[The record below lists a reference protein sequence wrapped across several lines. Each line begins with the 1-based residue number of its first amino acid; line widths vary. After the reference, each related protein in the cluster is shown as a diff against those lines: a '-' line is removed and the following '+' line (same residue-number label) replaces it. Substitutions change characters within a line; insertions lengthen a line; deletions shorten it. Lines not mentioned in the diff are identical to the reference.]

1 MIAKLKKL
9 KGRSLGEIMFRAK
22 QTLSALAEQAGPLAN
37 VRSRDR
43 SSFVRSLWEKGLG
56 GPADVLKHFRQRE
69 HLFFPS
75 FSDRDGTLAALRE
88 RFPRERDGIIQRA
101 EKLLSGSYDLLG
113 HTDLSFGPA
122 LPDWHF
128 DPISGKRSPLRHWS
142 RFDETDPSETGDK
155 KVIWELNRQ
164 QYFTTLG
171 QAYWITGDEA
181 YADAFLAHVEDWIE
195 NNPPKLGV
203 NWISSLEIAYRSMSW
218 IWAFHYFKD
227 SSSIRPDIFVKML
240 NGLVWNA
247 QHIERYLSTYSSPN
261 THLTGEALGLYFIGT
276 FLQGFAGADRWARTG
291 YAILIGELDRQIR
304 ADGGYVEQATHYQRY
319 TADFYL
325 ALAIL
330 RRAEGIELDTVL
342 EAKLA
347 KLLEFLMY
355 LIQPNG
361 EVPLIGDEDGGRLHV
376 FDDRSIADLR
386 PMLSVGAAVFNDGRL
401 KFAAGEASDEL
412 LWLTGPAGL
421 AAFDSLKAVPMHEM
435 GQAFQESGAYV
446 VRDPSSFVVIDC
458 GQHGFMNCGHAH
470 ADALS
475 FVASFLG
482 VPVFVDSGTY
492 TYTADRNARDYF
504 RSSSAHNCLTVNGSG
519 SAEPNGPFSWK
530 HWPDSKVLEWNCDD
544 PEAVFRGSHNG
555 YERFGVEYE
564 REFRINRSSGVILID
579 KVRTN
584 VSNKFAINFILSP
597 LIEAEMRSDDR
608 IILRPKDG
616 KQDLLAIV
624 TKVIGETSGDERGA
638 WQIEPT
644 HISPRY
650 GMLVPTTK
658 LIFSIDRNADFEVE
672 NRFVLSRTK

>member
-9 KGRSLGEIMFRAK
+9 KGRSFAELMFRGK
-22 QTLSALAEQAGPLAN
+22 QTLSALAEQVGPLAEATG
-37 VRSRDR
+37 RDIGA
-43 SSFVRSLWEKGLG
+43 FARSLRGKGLDA
-56 GPADVLKHFRQRE
+56 PADILKYFRERE

-75 FSDRDGTLAALRE
+75 FSDRGGTLAALKE
-88 RFPRERDGIIQRA
+88 RFPRERDGIIRRA

-113 HTDLSFGPA
+113 HTGLSFGGA

-128 DPISGKRSPLRHWS
+128 DPIARKHSPLRHWS
-142 RFDETDPSETGDK
+142 RFDENDPSETGDK
-155 KVIWELNRQ
+155 KAIWELNRH

-171 QAYWITGDEA
+171 QAYWITGDETF
-181 YADAFLAHVEDWIE
+181 ADAFLAHVQDWIE
-195 NNPPKLGV
+195 KNPPKLGL
-203 NWISSLEIAYRSMSW
+203 NWISSLEIAYRSISW
-218 IWAFHYFKD
+218 IWAFHYFKN
-227 SSSIRPDIFVKML
+227 SSSFRPEIFVKML
-240 NGLVWNA
+240 NGLVCNA

-276 FLQGFAGADRWARTG
+276 FLRGFAGAERWARIG
-291 YAILIGELDRQIR
+291 YEILIGELERQIR

-330 RRAEGIELDTVL
+330 RRAEGRRLDTVH

-347 KLLEFLMY
+347 KLLEFLMC
-355 LIQPNG
+355 LVQPNG
-361 EVPLIGDEDGGRLHV
+361 EAPLTGDEDGGRLHF
-376 FDDRSIADLR
+376 FDDRGIADLR
-386 PMLSVGAAVFNDGRL
+386 PTLSVGAAVFNDGRL
-401 KFAAGEASDEL
+401 KFASGDASVEL
-412 LWLTGPAGL
+412 LWLMGPAGL
-421 AAFDSLKAVPMHEM
+421 AAFDALNRVPMRETAR
-435 GQAFQESGAYV
+435 AFQESGVYV
-446 VRDPSSFVVIDC
+446 VRDSANFVVIDC

-482 VPVFVDSGTY
+482 MPVFVDSGTY

-519 SAEPNGPFSWK
+519 SAEPDGPFSWK

-544 PEAVFRGSHNG
+544 TEVVFRGLHNG

-564 REFRINRSSGVILID
+564 REFRIGRSSGVFLID

-584 VSNKFAINFILSP
+584 VSNKFTINFILSP
-597 LIEAEMRSDDR
+597 LIEAEMHSDDR
-608 IILRPKDG
+608 VILRAKDG

-624 TKVIGETSGDERGA
+624 TKVIEKTSGDECGA
-638 WQIEPT
+638 WQIEPA

-672 NRFVLSRTK
+672 NRFVLSRTN